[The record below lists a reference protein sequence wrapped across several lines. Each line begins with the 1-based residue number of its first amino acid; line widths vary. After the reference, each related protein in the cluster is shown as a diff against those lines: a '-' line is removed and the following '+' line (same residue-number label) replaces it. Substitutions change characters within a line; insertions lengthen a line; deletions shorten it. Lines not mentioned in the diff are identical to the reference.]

1 MTEQPCPIWGTPAII
16 NESRDFFYEVSSSRA
31 GGLYKISRGVNDDAM
46 WQTWSNLQK
55 ALLTTWLIDQR
66 RQAVIWPEITA
77 ELIDKSWRQS
87 RQRLPVQ
94 ERADRLLKYISEKT
108 SIIGSPVQGKLS
120 DQCDVAMEMMA
131 WSESLLF
138 KELIYLGAYLAE
150 QGWVNK
156 FRNDS
161 GHIMTTITVKGYA
174 HLAELATKQINSS
187 QGFVAMWFP
196 DTKNKDYDLIKKA
209 YDQGIYA
216 GIDQAGY
223 KPYRVDRDEHND
235 QITDKIISEIRRSK
249 FLVSDFT
256 HGDTGVRG
264 GVYYEAGFAHGLN
277 IPVIFT
283 CFKER
288 FSPEIIHFDISHQNF
303 ILWETPEDLREKLKN
318 RITGSEIGWG
328 PGKLSKA

>member
-138 KELIYLGAYLAE
+138 EELIYLGAYLAE

-187 QGFVAMWFP
+187 QGFVAMWFDDSMTEAYEKGIAP
-196 DTKNKDYDLIKKA
+196 GIKD
-209 YDQGIYA
+209 
-216 GIDQAGY
+216 AGY
-223 KPYRVDRDEHND
+223 EPLRIDKKEFLNKIDDE
-235 QITDKIISEIRRSK
+235 IIAEIRRSR
-249 FLVSDFT
+249 FVVADFT
-256 HGDTGVRG
+256 ADRG
-264 GVYYEAGFAHGLN
+264 GVYYEAGFAHGMN
-277 IPVIFT
+277 IPLIFT
-283 CFKER
+283 CREDTLQN
-288 FSPEIIHFDISHQNF
+288 IHFDTRQFPHIVWRNHN
-303 ILWETPEDLREKLKN
+303 DLRKQLAD
-318 RITGSEIGWG
+318 RISAVIGDG
-328 PGKLSKA
+328 PNKTPKAK